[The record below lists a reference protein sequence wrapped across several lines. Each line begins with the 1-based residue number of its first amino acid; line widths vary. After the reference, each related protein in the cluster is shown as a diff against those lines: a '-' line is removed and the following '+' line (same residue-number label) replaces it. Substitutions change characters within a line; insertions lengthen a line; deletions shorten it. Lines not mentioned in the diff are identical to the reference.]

1 MKLKIAVKGYC
12 TPFFRVF
19 FFFFGF
25 FFFFKKKRAISYTCS
40 LSEQFNL
47 NNNTKIKMD
56 SEGNESIGSTRS
68 EQTLPVKNHT
78 PIKKRKRG
86 GKEPSWVFKEGH
98 FVKPEDP
105 KKSKN

>member
-1 MKLKIAVKGYC
+1 MIIYSLV
-12 TPFFRVF
+12 TFSFFEEVAQKSMF
-19 FFFFGF
+19 P
-25 FFFFKKKRAISYTCS
+25 CN
-40 LSEQFNL
+40 EQFNL

-56 SEGNESIGSTRS
+56 SEGNESIGSTGS